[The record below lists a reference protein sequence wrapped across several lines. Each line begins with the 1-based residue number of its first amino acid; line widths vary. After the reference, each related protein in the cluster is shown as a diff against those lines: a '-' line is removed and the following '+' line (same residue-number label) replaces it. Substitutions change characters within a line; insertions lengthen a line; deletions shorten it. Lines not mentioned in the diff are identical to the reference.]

1 MSFNGPFLKRLVRL
15 SGQAESVQAIAG
27 YILLHSGHA
36 KQLVHNWLVVLRAAR
51 SDRVLPLIYVA
62 NDVVQRAAAR
72 KLNVFIKEFGE
83 VFHEAMCVVH
93 WRCPENRGRVN
104 RVINIVEERRIY
116 SGNACTRWRN
126 TLHSAPSSTR
136 HLASPLELPAAA
148 AAAMEGR
155 SAAGPAAAEAASLS
169 EALEDAAFRQRVTT
183 AVASRVRHLSSEL
196 LSGGPDLPRL
206 QTLPRAQREAEATD
220 ALRACS
226 VLARLRFCAEES
238 LDANTCLVSKL
249 RAEAAQAD
257 RDAKAA
263 VGRLGEVEDLIR
275 RLEAAQYLA
284 EATVPG
290 AGGGPSPGPGAVLSL
305 QGATPTAAGAAAGV
319 ASGLTGGVSMVG
331 SVGAASSLDMVGG
344 LDESFTPRLLHRGGS
359 TGSGSLKSASGAA
372 PSDMDLLG
380 AADEEDEEAEEEARR
395 QLASEQRAKKRGRED
410 EGKMVYNP
418 IAREYQP
425 VSVLDSGEDWRD

>member
-1 MSFNGPFLKRLVRL
+1 
-15 SGQAESVQAIAG
+15 
-27 YILLHSGHA
+27 
-36 KQLVHNWLVVLRAAR
+36 
-51 SDRVLPLIYVA
+51 
-62 NDVVQRAAAR
+62 
-72 KLNVFIKEFGE
+72 
-83 VFHEAMCVVH
+83 MCVVH

-136 HLASPLELPAAA
+136 HLASPLELPPAA

-155 SAAGPAAAEAASLS
+155 SAAGPAAAGERVASAGDGSRSSAGAAGPDSKPAAAPGMAGVMDRPPAAPRTEAASLS

-284 EATVPG
+284 GATVPG

-331 SVGAASSLDMVGG
+331 SVGAASSLDMVSG

>member
-1 MSFNGPFLKRLVRL
+1 ML
-15 SGQAESVQAIAG
+15 
-27 YILLHSGHA
+27 
-36 KQLVHNWLVVLRAAR
+36 
-51 SDRVLPLIYVA
+51 
-62 NDVVQRAAAR
+62 
-72 KLNVFIKEFGE
+72 
-83 VFHEAMCVVH
+83 HEAISIVH

-148 AAAMEGR
+148 VAAMDGR
-155 SAAGPAAAEAASLS
+155 SAPVPAMAGASARGGGDGSSSPVGEPGATAKPEAAPGMAGIMSRPPAAPRTEAASLS

-183 AVASRVRHLSSEL
+183 AVASRVRHLNSEL

-206 QTLPRAQREAEATD
+206 QSLPRAQREAEATD

-226 VLARLRFCAEES
+226 VLARLQFCAEES
-238 LDANTCLVSKL
+238 LDANQCLVRKL

-257 RDAKAA
+257 KDAKAA
-263 VGRLGEVEDLIR
+263 VGKLGEVEDLIR

-284 EATVPG
+284 DAPVEGVGG
-290 AGGGPSPGPGAVLSL
+290 AASPGPGAVLSL
-305 QGATPTAAGAAAGV
+305 QCATPTAAGARAAAG
-319 ASGLTGGVSMVG
+319 AGMMGGVSLVG
-331 SVGAASSLDMVGG
+331 PMGAGSSLDMVGG

-359 TGSGSLKSASGAA
+359 AGSGSLQSAMGAA

-380 AADEEDEEAEEEARR
+380 AVDDEDEEEEEEARR
-395 QLASEQRAKKRGRED
+395 RRASEQRAKKRGREE

>member
-1 MSFNGPFLKRLVRL
+1 MS
-15 SGQAESVQAIAG
+15 I
-27 YILLHSGHA
+27 
-36 KQLVHNWLVVLRAAR
+36 
-51 SDRVLPLIYVA
+51 
-62 NDVVQRAAAR
+62 
-72 KLNVFIKEFGE
+72 
-83 VFHEAMCVVH
+83 VH

-136 HLASPLELPAAA
+136 HLASPLELPPAAV
-148 AAAMEGR
+148 AAMEGR
-155 SAAGPAAAEAASLS
+155 SAPVPATASEGATSADDGSSSPAGGAGSASKPAAAPGMAGIMDRPPAAPRTAAASLS

-226 VLARLRFCAEES
+226 VLSRLRFCAEES
-238 LDANTCLVSKL
+238 LDANTCLVRKL

-257 RDAKAA
+257 KDAKAA
-263 VGRLGEVEDLIR
+263 VGKLGEVEDLIR
-275 RLEAAQYLA
+275 RLEAAQHLA
-284 EATVPG
+284 DAAVPG

-305 QGATPTAAGAAAGV
+305 QGATPSAAGAGAGAV
-319 ASGLTGGVSMVG
+319 AGLTGGLSLVG
-331 SVGAASSLDMVGG
+331 SMGAGSSLDMVGG

-359 TGSGSLKSASGAA
+359 AGAGNLQSSMGVA

-380 AADEEDEEAEEEARR
+380 AADDEEEEEEEARR
-395 QLASEQRAKKRGRED
+395 QLASEQRARKRGRED